1 MDLNFIIF
9 PAPSSSYKVD
19 SFKPVKFIIFKY
31 ILNYIFKF
39 YIILG
44 RITMDT

>member
-19 SFKPVKFIIFKY
+19 SFKPGELLWIPKNENFESLSHFTG
-31 ILNYIFKF
+31 N
-39 YIILG
+39 
-44 RITMDT
+44 